1 LLHTLRTQLDIFQK
15 VIPTLAQRFTVYALD
30 FPGHGYSDIPKVDYE
45 PELFVEAAVGFLDEL
60 EITDA
65 TLAGIS
71 IGGTVRQGDKD
82 SRIEGELAM
91 PKQAFYWQLYIA
103 SYTALL
109 GIPLLFF
116 PKSAL
121 PLIGFDASMVD
132 QAPFVRLTGMFLLC
146 LTLITFRIW
155 QKKIEEMVLG
165 TVIIRLFIV
174 VTALTVGIA
183 GGFPFLFIVAG
194 IVGVGVL
201 GTLWS
206 LRKVELLHY
215 L

>member
-1 LLHTLRTQLDIFQK
+1 
-15 VIPTLAQRFTVYALD
+15 
-30 FPGHGYSDIPKVDYE
+30 
-45 PELFVEAAVGFLDEL
+45 
-60 EITDA
+60 
-65 TLAGIS
+65 
-71 IGGTVRQGDKD
+71 
-82 SRIEGELAM
+82 M

-109 GIPLLFF
+109 GIPFLFF
-116 PKSAL
+116 PKSVL
-121 PLIGFDASMVD
+121 PLIGFDPSMVD
-132 QAPFVRLTGMFLLC
+132 RAPFVRLTGMLLLC

-165 TVIIRLFIV
+165 TVIIRLFIIGTV
-174 VTALTVGIA
+174 LTVGIA

-206 LRKVELLHY
+206 LRKLELLHY